1 MEVGFARHWRIVRR
15 PDSVFDFSP
24 LTESLTSRSFG
35 IRRTTASPR
44 FAFKILEADFSFAA
58 SSRKPALPQIPKTA
72 ACWANDTRDRA
83 LGDIFALQDEIARN
97 LAEGK
102 IELSASI

>member
-1 MEVGFARHWRIVRR
+1 V
-15 PDSVFDFSP
+15 
-24 LTESLTSRSFG
+24 L
-35 IRRTTASPR
+35 
-44 FAFKILEADFSFAA
+44 
-58 SSRKPALPQIPKTA
+58 
-72 ACWANDTRDRA
+72 WANDTRDRA